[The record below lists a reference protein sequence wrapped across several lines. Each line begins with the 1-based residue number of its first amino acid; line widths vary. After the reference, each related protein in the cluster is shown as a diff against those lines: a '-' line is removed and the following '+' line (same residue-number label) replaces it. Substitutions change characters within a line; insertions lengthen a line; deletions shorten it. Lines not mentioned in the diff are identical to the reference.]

1 MSFKS
6 VISAAALAVSLGVAA
21 GSANASMVL
30 TAAGTAENFT
40 LSTFASGFPTTGF
53 CCGPLGI
60 AFPNSGGVLVTD
72 YPGNVRLFATDA
84 DGQLASSAPVGQF
97 YGNSNAVGLAKAG
110 GNIYMTQQ
118 GNQDLVRISDTGTF
132 ISTVATGLG
141 FATGIAANPT
151 NGHLYVSNVG
161 GTIWDIN
168 PGVSVTAL
176 ITGINADGLSTDG
189 TTLYGAANGHIL
201 GYNIATH
208 AQVFDSGNVGDV
220 DGTALGTGVLAGKIY
235 GNTNSGNVIEVD
247 LASLAVTTIASGGSR
262 GDFVTV
268 DPNGS
273 LLLTQTD
280 SIVRLTPPSGGGFVG
295 QTPEPAS
302 IALLGLGLAGLGFTR
317 RRKR

>member
-1 MSFKS
+1 MSLRS
-6 VISAAALAVSLGVAA
+6 YVTAVALAVPLAA
-21 GSANASMVL
+21 AASANASMVL
-30 TAAGTAENFT
+30 TAAGTSEGFA

-72 YPGNVRLFATDA
+72 YPGNVRLFATDT

-97 YGNSNAVGLAKAG
+97 YGYSNAVGLAKAG
-110 GNIYMTQQ
+110 GSIYMTQQ
-118 GNQDLVRISDTGTF
+118 GNQDLVKISDTGTF

-141 FATGIAANPT
+141 FATGITANPN

-189 TTLYGAANGHIL
+189 SRLYAAANGHIL
-201 GYNIATH
+201 GYDIATH

-220 DGTALGTGVLAGKIY
+220 DGTALGTGVLSGKIF

-247 LASLAVTTIASGGSR
+247 LTSLSATTIATGGSR

-280 SIVRLTPPSGGGFVG
+280 SILRLTPPGGGSFVG
-295 QTPEPAS
+295 AAPEPAS
-302 IALLGLGLAGLGFTR
+302 IALLGLGLAGIGFVR